1 MAALRP
7 GTGSISS
14 APGRALQAVLISYQI
29 VTFRIRDYYD
39 ETTLEEAFQTL
50 LDRGASYHKIEEQS
64 GFYEV
69 RIPAE
74 FDPQPYIAT
83 LEMATDAIADIE
95 PQDELRI
102 VICGTPEA

>member
-1 MAALRP
+1 MEATL
-7 GTGSISS
+7 
-14 APGRALQAVLISYQI
+14 VSYQI

-39 ETTLEEAFQTL
+39 EIALEEAFQTL
-50 LDRGASYHKIEEQS
+50 LDRGASYHKIKEQS

-95 PQDELRI
+95 LQDELRI
-102 VICGTPEA
+102 AICGTPEA

>member
-1 MAALRP
+1 MEATL
-7 GTGSISS
+7 
-14 APGRALQAVLISYQI
+14 VSYQI

-39 ETTLEEAFQTL
+39 ELTLEEAFQTL
-50 LDRGASYHKIEEQS
+50 LDRGASYHSIEEQS

-74 FDPQPYIAT
+74 LDPQPYIAT

-95 PQDELRI
+95 LQDELRI
-102 VICGTPEA
+102 AICGTTEA